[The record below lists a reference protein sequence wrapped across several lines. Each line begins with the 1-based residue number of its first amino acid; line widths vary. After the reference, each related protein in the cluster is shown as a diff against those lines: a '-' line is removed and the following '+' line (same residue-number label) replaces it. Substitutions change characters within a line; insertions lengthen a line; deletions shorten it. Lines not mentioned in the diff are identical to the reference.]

1 MRVGDFVRVKST
13 CDRYGEVTETYPDHG
28 FCYVRFP
35 DDWES
40 ECDGLEETY
49 HFDELEIIND

>member
-1 MRVGDFVRVKST
+1 MRVGDFVRVKSM
-13 CDRYGEVTETYPDHG
+13 CDRYGEVTEVHPGHG

-49 HFDELEIIND
+49 RFDELEIVK